1 MAGSRPDTITKALPG
16 LRRVLTRFA
25 PHLRPHRPLLAGA
38 TAALIGATLMRLL
51 EPWPLKFVIDRVVPS
66 TVAGGGGSGIAIIDA
81 LDPMTLLALCAIS
94 LVAVIGL
101 RAAFQYLA
109 TIGFAIVGNR
119 VLTEVRGVLFRHLQ
133 GLSLAFHNRARTGDL
148 TTRLISDVGMLKE
161 TMVTAA
167 LPLAANVLVILGM
180 LGVML
185 WLDWQL
191 ALIALIPLPLLWFGS
206 VRVGRKIQT
215 VSRKQRKL
223 EGDMAATAAEA
234 MAGMRTVQALA
245 IEDRAAESFDG
256 ANRKSLKDGVA
267 AKRLAA
273 GLERGV
279 DLLVALAT
287 ALVLYFGALQVLRGR
302 ITPGDLI
309 VFITYLKA
317 TFRPIRGY
325 AKYTS
330 RLAKASAAGE
340 RVVELLDEGLD
351 IRDAPDACP
360 APALRG
366 EVAFDAVAFAYGDGQ
381 PTLGPISLQV
391 MPGTRVALT
400 GPSGAGKSTLMSL
413 MLRLYDPTAGRV
425 LFDGTD
431 IRGFTVESLRL
442 QTSLVPQE
450 TLLFR
455 GTLAENIALGAGR
468 EVTRAEIADAARRAN
483 AHDFIAGLPDGYDTQ
498 VAERGE
504 TLSAGQ
510 RQRIAIAR
518 AVLRRSPILI
528 LDEPTTGLDSANEA
542 AVEEAIWR
550 LAEGRTTFCVTH
562 DLGLAAQA
570 DRILYLDNGQV
581 VEDGTHA
588 ALLARNGRYA
598 ALWYLQ
604 AQGSGGNHA
613 VTG

>member
-1 MAGSRPDTITKALPG
+1 MARSRPKSIVEALPG
-16 LRRVLTRFA
+16 LRRVMVRFA
-25 PHLRPHRPLLAGA
+25 PFLRPHRPLLAGA
-38 TAALIGATLMRLL
+38 TGALIGATLMRLL

-66 TVAGGGGSGIAIIDA
+66 ASVEGGGSGIAAIDA
-81 LDPMTLLALCAIS
+81 LDPMTLLALCAAG
-94 LVAVIGL
+94 LVAVIAL
-101 RAAFQYLA
+101 RAVFQYLA

-133 GLSLAFHNRARTGDL
+133 GLSLAFHSRARTGDL
-148 TTRLISDVGMLKE
+148 TTRLIGDVGMLKE

-167 LPLAANVLVILGM
+167 LPLLANAMVLVGM
-180 LGVML
+180 LAVML

-191 ALIALIPLPLLWFGS
+191 ALIALLPLPLLWLGS
-206 VRVGRKIQT
+206 VRIGRQIQT

-245 IEDRAAESFDG
+245 IEDRAAESFEV
-256 ANRKSLKDGVA
+256 ANRKSLKDGVK

-273 GLERGV
+273 GLERMV

-309 VFITYLKA
+309 VFLTYLKA
-317 TFRPIRGY
+317 TFRPIRSY
-325 AKYTS
+325 AKYTA
-330 RLAKASAAGE
+330 RLAKASASGE
-340 RVVELLDEGLD
+340 RVIEVLDELPD
-351 IRDAPDACP
+351 IRDAPGARP

-366 EVAFDAVAFAYGDGQ
+366 EIVFDEVVFAYGDGL
-381 PTLGPISLQV
+381 PALGPLSLRV
-391 MPGTRVALT
+391 APGTRVALT
-400 GPSGAGKSTLMSL
+400 GPSGAGKSTLTAL
-413 MLRLYDPTAGRV
+413 MLRLYDPTTGRV
-425 LFDGTD
+425 LYDGAD
-431 IRGFTVESLRL
+431 IRDFTLESLRL

-450 TLLFR
+450 TLMFR

-468 EVTRAEIADAARRAN
+468 AVSRSEIEEAARRAN
-483 AHDFIAGLPDGYDTQ
+483 AHDFIAALPNGYDTQ
-498 VAERGE
+498 VAERGA

-518 AVLRRSPILI
+518 AVLRRGPILI
-528 LDEPTTGLDSANEA
+528 LDEPTTGLDGANEA

-550 LAEGRTTFCVTH
+550 LAEGRTTLCVTH

-570 DRILYLDNGQV
+570 DRILYLEHGQI
-581 VEDGTHA
+581 VEDGAHGE
-588 ALLARNGRYA
+588 LLARRGRYA
-598 ALWYLQ
+598 RLWGMRDEDTE
-604 AQGSGGNHA
+604 AKHA
-613 VTG
+613 AAG

>member
-1 MAGSRPDTITKALPG
+1 MPGSRPETVAAALPG
-16 LRRVLTRFA
+16 LRRVILRFA
-25 PHLRPHRPLLAGA
+25 PYLRPHRAVLAGA
-38 TAALIGATLMRLL
+38 TGALIGATLMRLL

-66 TVAGGGGSGIAIIDA
+66 SLAGGEGSGVAAIDG
-81 LDPMTLLALCAIS
+81 LDPMTLLALCAS
-94 LVAVIGL
+94 GLVAVIAL
-101 RAAFQYLA
+101 RAVFQYLA

-119 VLTEVRGVLFRHLQ
+119 VLTDVRGALFRHMQ
-133 GLSLAFHNRARTGDL
+133 GLSLAFHSRARTGDL
-148 TTRLISDVGMLKE
+148 TTRLIGDVGMLKE

-167 LPLAANVLVILGM
+167 LPLVANALVLVAM

-245 IEDRAAESFDG
+245 IEDRAAQSFDG
-256 ANRKSLKDGVA
+256 ANRKSLKDGVK

-317 TFRPIRGY
+317 TFRPIRSY
-325 AKYTS
+325 AKYTA

-340 RVVELLDEGLD
+340 RVVELLDELPD
-351 IRDAPDACP
+351 IRDMPEARPAPD
-360 APALRG
+360 LRG
-366 EVAFDAVAFAYGDGQ
+366 EVAFEATAFSYGKGA
-381 PTLGPISLQV
+381 PVLGPITV
-391 MPGTRVALT
+391 HVAPGTRVALT
-400 GPSGAGKSTLMSL
+400 GPSGAGKSTLSGL

-431 IRGFTVESLRL
+431 IRDFTVDSLRL

-455 GTLAENIALGAGR
+455 ATLAENIALGAGR
-468 EVTRAEIADAARRAN
+468 AVTRAEIEDAARRAN
-483 AHDFIAGLPDGYDTQ
+483 AHDFIVALQDGYDTQ
-498 VAERGE
+498 VAERGA

-528 LDEPTTGLDSANEA
+528 LDEPTTGLDGANEA
-542 AVEEAIWR
+542 AVEDAIWR
-550 LAEGRTTFCVTH
+550 LAKGRTTFCVTH

-570 DRILYLDNGQV
+570 DRILYLDGGKL
-581 VEDGTHA
+581 VEDGSHA
-588 ALLARNGRYA
+588 ELVARNGAYA
-598 ALWYLQ
+598 RLWRIQTNGMEAY
-604 AQGSGGNHA
+604 HA
-613 VTG
+613 FTG

>member
-1 MAGSRPDTITKALPG
+1 MARSRPKSIVEALPG
-16 LRRVLTRFA
+16 LRRVMVRFA
-25 PHLRPHRPLLAGA
+25 PFLRPHRPLLAGA
-38 TAALIGATLMRLL
+38 TGALIGATLMRLL

-66 TVAGGGGSGIAIIDA
+66 ASVEGGGSGIAAIDA
-81 LDPMTLLALCAIS
+81 LDPMTLLALCAAG
-94 LVAVIGL
+94 LVAVIAL
-101 RAAFQYLA
+101 RAVFQYLA
-109 TIGFAIVGNR
+109 TIAFAIVGNR

-133 GLSLAFHNRARTGDL
+133 GLSLAFHSRARTGDL
-148 TTRLISDVGMLKE
+148 TTRLIGDVGMLKE

-167 LPLAANVLVILGM
+167 LPLLANAMVLVGM
-180 LGVML
+180 LAVML

-191 ALIALIPLPLLWFGS
+191 ALIALLPLPLLWLGS
-206 VRVGRKIQT
+206 VRIGRQIQT

-245 IEDRAAESFDG
+245 IEDRAAQTFEG
-256 ANRKSLKDGVA
+256 ANRKSLKDGVK

-273 GLERGV
+273 GLERMV

-309 VFITYLKA
+309 VFLTYLKA
-317 TFRPIRGY
+317 TFRPIRSY
-325 AKYTS
+325 AKYTAS
-330 RLAKASAAGE
+330 LAKASASGE
-340 RVVELLDEGLD
+340 RVIEVLDELPD
-351 IRDAPDACP
+351 IRDAPGARP

-366 EVAFDAVAFAYGDGQ
+366 EIVFDEVVFAYGDGL
-381 PTLGPISLQV
+381 PALGPLSLRV
-391 MPGTRVALT
+391 APGTRVALT
-400 GPSGAGKSTLMSL
+400 GPSGAGKSTLTAL

-425 LFDGTD
+425 LYDGAD
-431 IRGFTVESLRL
+431 IRDFTLESLRL

-450 TLLFR
+450 TLMFR

-468 EVTRAEIADAARRAN
+468 AVSRSEIEEAARRAN
-483 AHDFIAGLPDGYDTQ
+483 AHDFIAALPNGYDTQ
-498 VAERGE
+498 VAERGA

-518 AVLRRSPILI
+518 AVLRRCPILI
-528 LDEPTTGLDSANEA
+528 LDEPTTGLDGANEA

-550 LAEGRTTFCVTH
+550 LAEGRTTLCVTH

-570 DRILYLDNGQV
+570 DRILYLEHGQI
-581 VEDGTHA
+581 VEDGTHGE
-588 ALLARNGRYA
+588 LLARRGRYA
-598 ALWYLQ
+598 QLWGMQ
-604 AQGSGGNHA
+604 DEGTEAKHA
-613 VTG
+613 VAG